1 MVMLTGTGLSFMRS
15 LQLPAVG
22 LHTHKRNHTQTNA
35 RTAGLPLSD
44 DLGRALEAVHVFS
57 STHPHLL
64 LNPNRLVSYRSLSSI
79 LSFQSFSSSFKCNI
93 PFDHTDHIIIV
104 CPMLVFDSGS
114 FSVELTHS

>member
-64 LNPNRLVSYRSLSSI
+64 LNPNRLVSNHSLSSV
-79 LSFQSFSSSFKCNI
+79 LSFSSFKCNI